1 MLMSEDALSKV
12 YAGESLKKRAM
23 LVYCKHPITLR
34 SFLDGG
40 F

>member
-1 MLMSEDALSKV
+1 MSADALPKV
-12 YAGESLKKRAM
+12 YARGGFKKRAE
-23 LVYCKHPITLR
+23 LVFCKHPITLR